1 MFVQYP
7 PDCTQRLQT
16 CWLQVAA
23 GSGSGDVAAG
33 ERGSAARSEDCAR
46 TGAAET
52 NGAMAS
58 GAGLKAAACWKVGTG
73 ALQSRVARK
82 AQANIVRV
90 MESSLSDR
98 KVARNARTSMTRA
111 AGVRPAGGR

>member
-33 ERGSAARSEDCAR
+33 ERGS
-46 TGAAET
+46 AAET